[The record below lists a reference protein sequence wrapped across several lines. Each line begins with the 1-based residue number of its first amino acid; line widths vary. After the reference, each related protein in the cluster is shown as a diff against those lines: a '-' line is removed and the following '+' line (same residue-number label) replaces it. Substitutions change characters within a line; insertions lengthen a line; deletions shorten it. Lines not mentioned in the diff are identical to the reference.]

1 MDWFA
6 PELSAGC
13 GFRVMVVVILLPI
26 QKVGVGPVGVIVNV
40 TVTGD
45 EVVLVKVVLVIF
57 PEPLLAMPVTVAVL
71 SLVQAKVV
79 PATLLLV
86 LNVKVLK
93 AVPEQIVWLLLVEA
107 ATGIGL
113 TVMVTVPV
121 ICTLHKVVL
130 LVANTL

>member
-13 GFRVMVVVILLPI
+13 GFRVMVVVILLPT
-26 QKVGVGPVGVIVNV
+26 QKVGVGPVGVMVKV
-40 TVTGD
+40 TVTCD
-45 EVVLVKVVLVIF
+45 EVVLVNVAAVIF

-86 LNVKVLK
+86 LNAIVVK
-93 AVPEQIVWLLLVEA
+93 AVPEQIVWLLLVEV
-107 ATGIGL
+107 ATGTAF

-121 ICTLHKVVL
+121 ICKLHEEAAFVAITL
-130 LVANTL
+130 